1 LLVSFQI
8 DLREARDM
16 KLALRWLLSL
26 GIAALF
32 LWLSS
37 RQWPLDA
44 VLCSGVDLNGATLL
58 CMADA
63 DGGATLS
70 WSLNLV
76 ALLGAFL
83 VLCLVHFLRV
93 LRWAPLLS
101 PLAKFDFS
109 TLNRVGAVSFMAVFI
124 FPLRLGEIAR
134 PFLISK
140 TGRVRKSAAFGTI
153 AVERVMDGLMMA
165 LLLALVLFFLPGGEG
180 TTYVSLRAGALVA
193 LAVFTCAL
201 MLLVVAYLSKPHAV
215 RFVHGVAGMVSTRL
229 ADRLSGMME
238 AFIDGLKAMPSA
250 SSFFRFLLLTMA
262 YWGINGFYYY
272 LMAEAFGLTSLI
284 DLAGAYAMMAAV
296 AVGMMIPNSPA
307 NVGSFWYFLLLP
319 VALYGVPEAAGTPLA
334 FALAVWAVMLLQ
346 YTLFAGFFLA
356 TGRVSLDSIWSLQK
370 EGLADHE

>member
-1 LLVSFQI
+1 
-8 DLREARDM
+8 M
-16 KLALRWLLSL
+16 KLALRWILSL

-37 RQWPLDA
+37 RQWPLGPVLCDA
-44 VLCSGVDLNGATLL
+44 VELDGSRLL
-58 CMADA
+58 CLADH
-63 DGGATLS
+63 GAGPSIS
-70 WSLNLV
+70 WSLHLV
-76 ALLGAFL
+76 ALISAFL
-83 VLCLVHFLRV
+83 VLCTVHFLRV
-93 LRWAPLLS
+93 LRWAPLLR
-101 PLAKFDFS
+101 PLARFDFS

-140 TGRVRKSAAFGTI
+140 TGKVRKSAAFGTI

-165 LLLALVLFFLPGGEG
+165 LLLALVLFFLPAGEG

-193 LAVFTCAL
+193 LAVFTSAFV
-201 MLLVVAYLSKPHAV
+201 LLIVAYLSKPHAV
-215 RFVHGVAGMVSTRL
+215 RFVHGVAGLVSRRL

-250 SSFFRFLLLTMA
+250 HSFLRFLLLTVA

-319 VALYGVPEAAGTPLA
+319 VALYGAPETAGTPLA

-346 YTLFAGFFLA
+346 YTLFAAFFLV
-356 TGRVSLDSIWSLQK
+356 TGRVSLNSIWSLQK
-370 EGLADHE
+370 EGLADRE